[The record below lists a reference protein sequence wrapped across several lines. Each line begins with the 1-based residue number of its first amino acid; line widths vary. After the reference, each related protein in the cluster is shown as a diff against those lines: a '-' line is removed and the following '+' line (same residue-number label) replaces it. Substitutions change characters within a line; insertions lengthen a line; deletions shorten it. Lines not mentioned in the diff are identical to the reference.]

1 MTVVRMPGALPK
13 DIVAQTEDVLMDT
26 RGYVY
31 ITDKNW
37 GVWILRYR
45 GPDQPAPIDR

>member
-1 MTVVRMPGALPK
+1 MTQA
-13 DIVAQTEDVLMDT
+13 EDVLVDT

-31 ITDKNW
+31 VTDRNW

-45 GPDQPAPIDR
+45 GPGQPAPTER